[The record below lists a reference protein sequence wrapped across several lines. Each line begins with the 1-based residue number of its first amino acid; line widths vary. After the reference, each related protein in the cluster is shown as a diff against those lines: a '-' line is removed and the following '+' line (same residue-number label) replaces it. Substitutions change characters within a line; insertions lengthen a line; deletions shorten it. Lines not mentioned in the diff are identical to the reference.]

1 MKLLDAV
8 EKILREAGEPLNADE
23 ITKRIL
29 DAQLWSSEG
38 KTPAASVGAR
48 IYTEIKNAGTKS
60 IFKRL
65 KPGLFT
71 LNNVRDTV
79 SSKKPKR
86 NRSIASPK
94 ESYTF
99 LDAAELVLNQFGD
112 RNAMHYR
119 DITDRALELGWIN
132 TTGQTP
138 DATMNARLVVDI
150 KKSKASG
157 EPGRFIRTSPGHFSL
172 AKWTDTGMAH
182 EISEHNQ
189 KIRKQLLSQLML
201 LSPDQFEELVG
212 QLLAEMGYIS
222 IEITSYGSD
231 GGIDVRG
238 TMMINDAISIK
249 MAVQVKRWKN
259 NIQRPTVQGVRGSL
273 GVHEQGLIITTSDFS
288 PGAKQEAEA
297 PNKIPVGLMNGEQ
310 LVSSLMAYNIGVRRM
325 SHDLFELEDFP
336 LIENE
341 KS

>member
-1 MKLLDAV
+1 MNLRDAAAQ
-8 EKILREAGEPLNADE
+8 ILREAGEPLNVEE
-23 ITKRIL
+23 IIKRIF
-29 DAQLWSSEG
+29 DAQIWSSEG
-38 KTPAASVGAR
+38 KTPALTVGAL
-48 IYTEIKNAGTKS
+48 IATEIKNAGTQS
-60 IFKRL
+60 IFKRV

-71 LNNVRDTV
+71 LNSVRGPIA
-79 SSKKPKR
+79 SKKPKK
-86 NRSIASPK
+86 NRSFASPK

-99 LDAAELVLNQFGD
+99 LDAAELILNQFGD

-132 TTGQTP
+132 TSGQTP
-138 DATMNARLVVDI
+138 DATMNANLLVNI

-157 EPGRFIRTSPGHFSL
+157 EPGRFIRTSPGHYGL
-172 AKWTDTGMAH
+172 AKWTETGLAH

-189 KIRKQLLSQLML
+189 KIRKQLLSQLMR

-222 IEITSYGSD
+222 IEITTSKND

-238 TMMINDAISIK
+238 TMMINDVISIK

-259 NIQRPTVQGVRGSL
+259 NIPRPTVQGVRGSL
-273 GVHEQGLIITTSDFS
+273 DVHEQGLIITTSDFS
-288 PGAKQEAEA
+288 KGAKQEAEA

-310 LVSSLMAYNIGVRRM
+310 LISSLMAYSIGVRRM

-336 LIENE
+336 LTENE